1 MYSSNYN
8 HVALNWSP
16 FSNRAILKLNFGFN
30 FAYIRVRLRTESC
43 KISLLHMD
51 IPCFVT
57 MPCVCSYFLVSLFSD
72 IQIYRN
78 KSTEHTHTQNHMRAA
93 VVELNSPLTAKSLT
107 FHKIMHAEKSTEKMI
122 IPW

>member
-57 MPCVCSYFLVSLFSD
+57 MPCVCSYFLFLCSRTS
-72 IQIYRN
+72 
-78 KSTEHTHTQNHMRAA
+78 KSIVTKARSTHKNHMRAA